1 MKTVEMI
8 REALENRKGRSAWDK
23 GVNAYALE
31 LLENLEWRD
40 AWEYENAK
48 LMRKALL
55 NGAHDWQEYSEG
67 GCALIYNSDIAHRLC
82 NASELK
88 KTREGL
94 KDPNPHETWI
104 DCQARALYQAANLVV
119 ETAFA

>member
-1 MKTVEMI
+1 MKTVENI
-8 REALENRKGRSAWDK
+8 REALEARKDRSAWSK
-23 GVNAYALE
+23 GVTAYALE

-40 AWEYENAK
+40 AWEYESAK

-55 NGAHDWQEYSEG
+55 NGACDWQEYSEG

-82 NASELK
+82 NVSELK
-88 KTREGL
+88 KTHEGL
-94 KDPNPHETWI
+94 KDPNPRENWI
-104 DCQARALYQAANLVV
+104 DCQARALYQACELVL